1 MIVIRFRDQRL
12 EYKNK
17 KEFLEKH
24 NLIFDS
30 NLRKSEEEINN
41 KYKIE
46 NLNFVE
52 YLDYLDKEV
61 LLEKFL

>member
-1 MIVIRFRDQRL
+1 
-12 EYKNK
+12 
-17 KEFLEKH
+17 
-24 NLIFDS
+24 LIFDS

-46 NLNFVE
+46 NLNFVK

>member
-1 MIVIRFRDQRL
+1 
-12 EYKNK
+12 
-17 KEFLEKH
+17 
-24 NLIFDS
+24 LIFDS